1 MSLSIQVEN
10 LRKHYKLAKADS
22 SHESAGAGLESAQEK
37 VAVDGVSLTIGMG
50 ERLGIVG
57 RNGAGK
63 STLLHM
69 IAGLSSPTS
78 GVITVNGKITAI
90 MTLGLGL
97 REHASGR
104 ENVYIDGEV
113 QGKTKAEIDAVIDQI
128 IDFAELGEF
137 IDFPVRT
144 YSTGMKS
151 RLAFAMIS
159 CLEPEIL
166 IIDEALSA
174 GDAKFSQKAT
184 AKIREIC
191 AKGKIV
197 IIVSHSMSAIND
209 MCNRC
214 LWIDQGRIVMDG
226 TPKEVCD
233 AYIDAVRG
241 EDEARL
247 LERFQSQAQERVTTP
262 GWDIDTLALHQG
274 GASAERVLIEAG
286 EDLAIRTKI
295 LAPRTAAEVAVGL
308 SITRLDGLVVL
319 QEDTQ
324 VDAYRQDGV
333 VRVQFGMCPVVLGQG
348 VYRLELSVRE
358 SATERARRSMI
369 FEVYTQTPPAGGR
382 PLLLYPA
389 HASASTL
396 SGNKYAHARF

>member
-10 LRKHYKLAKADS
+10 LRKHYKLAKAGS
-22 SHESAGAGLESAQEK
+22 SHESAGVEVESVQEK
-37 VAVDGVSLTIGMG
+37 VAVDGVSLTISMG

-78 GVITVNGKITAI
+78 GSITVNGKITAI

-113 QGKTKAEIDAVIDQI
+113 QGKTKTEIDAVIDQI

-174 GDAKFSQKAT
+174 GDAKFSLKAT

-191 AKGKIV
+191 EKGKIV

-247 LERFQSQAQERVTTP
+247 LERFKGQAQERVTTQ
-262 GWDIDTLALHQG
+262 GWSIDTLVLHQG
-274 GASAERVLIEAG
+274 GTVAERVLIEAG
-286 EDLAIRTKI
+286 EDLTIRTKI
-295 LAPRTAAEVAVGL
+295 LVPNTAADIVVGL
-308 SITRLDGLVVL
+308 SITRLDGLVVM
-319 QEDTQ
+319 QEDTLA
-324 VDAYRQDGV
+324 DAYRKNGV

-348 VYRLELSVRE
+348 VYRLEISARE
-358 SATERARRSMI
+358 SAMERARRSVI

-396 SGNKYAHARF
+396 SGK

>member
-1 MSLSIQVEN
+1 MDRSLKMSLSIQVEN
-10 LRKHYKLAKADS
+10 LRKNYKLGKL
-22 SHESAGAGLESAQEK
+22 EPRLESPGDETEAVQEK
-37 VAVDGVSLTIGMG
+37 AAVDGVSLKIGMG

-78 GVITVNGKITAI
+78 GSITVNGKVTAI

-113 QGKTKAEIDAVIDQI
+113 QGKTKAEIDAVIGEI

-159 CLEPEIL
+159 YLEPEIL

-247 LERFQSQAQERVTTP
+247 LERFKSQALERVATS
-262 GWDIDTLALHQG
+262 GWDIETLALRQG
-274 GASAERVLIEAG
+274 GTAAERVLIEAG

-295 LAPRTAAEVAVGL
+295 LAPHAAAETVVGL
-308 SITRLDGLVVL
+308 SVTRLDGLVVL
-319 QEDTQ
+319 QEDTR
-324 VDAYRQDGV
+324 VDAYRENGV
-333 VRVQFGMCPVVLGQG
+333 VRVQFGMLPVVLGQG
-348 VYRLELSVRE
+348 VYRLEISARE
-358 SATERARRSMI
+358 GVTVRARRSMI
-369 FEVYTQTPPAGGR
+369 FEVYTQTPPSGGK

-389 HASASTL
+389 QASASTL
-396 SGNKYAHARF
+396 SGN